1 MKRVFKII
9 GISFVSLMVLLMAGA
24 FVFGSTKHS
33 DLTGSE
39 ESRVKEFMGE
49 FIKEEPFDGS
59 VLVLHKGE
67 VILNESYGLA
77 DKENKVPF
85 TNDLQFP
92 VGSIAKSM
100 TAMAILQLEEEGKLS
115 VTDRLSE
122 YMPELPHAN
131 QITLHQ
137 LLNHSSGLTDFLEV
151 EEIKNNY
158 TKATFGGRNYQQ
170 L

>member
-1 MKRVFKII
+1 MKKVFKII

-39 ESRVKEFMGE
+39 ESKVKEFMGE

-85 TNDLQFP
+85 TND
-92 VGSIAKSM
+92 
-100 TAMAILQLEEEGKLS
+100 
-115 VTDRLSE
+115 VTV
-122 YMPELPHAN
+122 
-131 QITLHQ
+131 
-137 LLNHSSGLTDFLEV
+137 SGWIHRKVDDSDGYLAV
-151 EEIKNNY
+151 
-158 TKATFGGRNYQQ
+158 GGRRKAICD
-170 L
+170 

>member
-1 MKRVFKII
+1 
-9 GISFVSLMVLLMAGA
+9 MVLLMAGA

-39 ESRVKEFMGE
+39 EGKVKEFMGE
-49 FIKEEPFDGS
+49 FVKEEPFAGS

-85 TNDLQFP
+85 TKDLQFP
-92 VGSIAKSM
+92 VRSIAKWMKRWRS
-100 TAMAILQLEEEGKLS
+100 TVGGRRKAI

-137 LLNHSSGLTDFLEV
+137 LLNHS
-151 EEIKNNY
+151 
-158 TKATFGGRNYQQ
+158 
-170 L
+170 

>member
-1 MKRVFKII
+1 
-9 GISFVSLMVLLMAGA
+9 
-24 FVFGSTKHS
+24 
-33 DLTGSE
+33 
-39 ESRVKEFMGE
+39 
-49 FIKEEPFDGS
+49 
-59 VLVLHKGE
+59 
-67 VILNESYGLA
+67 
-77 DKENKVPF
+77 
-85 TNDLQFP
+85 
-92 VGSIAKSM
+92 M

-158 TKATFGGRNYQQ
+158 TKPHSEEEIINSFKELNR
-170 L
+170 